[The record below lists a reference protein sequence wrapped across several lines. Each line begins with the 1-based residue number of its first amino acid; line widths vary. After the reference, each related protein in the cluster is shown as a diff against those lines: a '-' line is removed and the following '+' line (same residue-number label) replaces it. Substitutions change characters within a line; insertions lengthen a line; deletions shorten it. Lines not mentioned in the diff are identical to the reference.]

1 VITAAQS
8 EQRAASRS
16 KLLFKVVLCSLFAL
30 LCSLPYAWAEGPGDQ
45 HFQAG
50 LAYERLGRYDESYT
64 ELQLAFA
71 VNQDNAGLA
80 LALGLVASRLGRL
93 EVAQRALERSIAIDA
108 DSEAS
113 YYQVALLYEKKGSN
127 DRATDAWHRFLS
139 LSPDEA
145 LKAVAEKHIQYL
157 ESHHS

>member
-1 VITAAQS
+1 MRLISTALVIA
-8 EQRAASRS
+8 
-16 KLLFKVVLCSLFAL
+16 VLSCRG
-30 LCSLPYAWAEGPGDQ
+30 LCAEGLGDQ

-71 VNQDNAGLA
+71 VDQDNAGLA
-80 LALGLVASRLGRL
+80 LALGVVASRLGRT
-93 EVAQRALERSIAIDA
+93 EVAQRALERSIALDS

-113 YYQVALLYEKKGSN
+113 YYQLALLYENKGAN
-127 DRATDAWHRFLS
+127 DRAADAWHRFLA
-139 LSPDEA
+139 LSPDES
-145 LKAVAEKHIQYL
+145 LKAVAERHIQYL